1 MMNGQ
6 NQDDIYIILTST
18 PDSDDDS
25 EGIFKLVSSTAPERL
40 HNYPPISFWFRSKSK
55 DIWFTLSHRNL
66 KTAPLRPFNQMQI
79 VMKDKTFLND
89 LNPVDFDVIWPTMTK
104 SEAEAFCETIK
115 GKLIWLIDRNDMV
128 GNNVKLIQ
136 VQLDVPKLY

>member
-18 PDSDDDS
+18 PPAGNDS
-25 EGIFKLVSSTAPERL
+25 EGIFKEIRTGAPERL
-40 HNYPPISFWFRSKSK
+40 HNYPPISFRFRSDSK
-55 DIWFTLSHRNL
+55 DIRFILDHRNW
-66 KTAPLRPFNQMQI
+66 KNAPLRPFNQMQI

-89 LNPVDFDVIWPTMTK
+89 LNPIDFDVIWPTMTK